1 MNKEAMKEIRL
12 KGYTQ
17 EFAEALAAL
26 KEQYSE
32 PTNSKTIQRAVIERK
47 QLERELYDA
56 KRALSSL
63 EDRHQSLVDYA
74 LELIQLDSKREMLVR
89 QIKASV

>member
-1 MNKEAMKEIRL
+1 MKEIRF
-12 KGYTQ
+12 KDYTQ
-17 EFAEALAAL
+17 EFADALATL

-32 PTNSKTIQRAVIERK
+32 PTNSKTIQRAVIERIK
-47 QLERELYDA
+47 LERDLYRA
-56 KRALSSL
+56 QRALSSL
-63 EDRHQSLVDYA
+63 EDRHQKLVDKS